1 MNIINWIRQPP
12 LIWSFTTQQVG
23 LASYLFEA
31 PSRQH
36 AHAAIMHHMKMM
48 FGDEID
54 EMKWERNEEDNADV
68 LVEYIDG
75 KSEGASGYLKLV
87 NDKIKTIET
96 VMDNFLEFTDA
107 EKQRKQQRIDDYV
120 KKMTDKSKDDPE
132 DYYGYNPLNRNPFAP
147 NRNYPRENQFEE

>member
-1 MNIINWIRQPP
+1 MNIINWIRQTP

-36 AHAAIMHHMKMM
+36 AQAAIMHHMRMR
-48 FGDEID
+48 FGDDID

-87 NDKIKTIET
+87 NDKIKTIDE
-96 VMDNFLEFTDA
+96 VMDDFVEFTDA
-107 EKQRKQQRIDDYV
+107 EKARTAQRIAEYKKKITQGSNNDY
-120 KKMTDKSKDDPE
+120 S
-132 DYYGYNPLNRNPFAP
+132 DYYNPQINRNPFG
-147 NRNYPRENQFEE
+147 NSEFDSYGVVK